1 MRVHH
6 LDCATMCPFGGRC
19 CSAAADPWS
28 ALSAHCLLIEGP
40 TGLILVDTAFGTA
53 DVADPGQLGRQFLT
67 MVRPRLDLAHTAL
80 HRIRALGYRPEDVR
94 DIVLTHLDLDHAGG
108 ISDFPHARIHV
119 LDEELRAAR
128 ARATRGE
135 RDRYRP
141 AQWAH
146 NPRWVEHPRHGATED
161 WYGLP
166 AVPILPGDTPDLLL
180 VPLPGHS
187 RGHSGV
193 AVRTADRWLLH
204 CGDAYFSHTDVA
216 PGPVRRPP
224 GLTAF
229 QRLVAIDDGARRDTL
244 ERLRELRR
252 THADEIRLVC
262 AHDPFDLAA
271 PGAPAGATATAA
283 APLDPQP

>member
-6 LDCATMCPFGGRC
+6 LDCATMCPFGGRLLLG
-19 CSAAADPWS
+19 SGGPLVGR
-28 ALSAHCLLIEGP
+28 LSAHCLLIEGP
-40 TGLILVDTAFGTA
+40 TGLILVDTGFGTA
-53 DVADPGQLGRQFLT
+53 DVADPRRLGRQFLT
-67 MVRPRLDLAHTAL
+67 MVRPRLDPVRTAL
-80 HRIRALGYRPEDVR
+80 HQVRALGHEPADVR

-108 ISDFPHARIHV
+108 ISDFPNARIHV

-141 AQWAH
+141 AQWSH
-146 NPRWVEHPRHGATED
+146 RPKWVEHPRSAATED
-161 WYGLP
+161 WYGLR
-166 AVPILPGDTPDLLL
+166 ALPIMPDETPDLLL

-229 QRLVAIDDGARRDTL
+229 QRLVAFDDRARRDTL

-252 THADEIRLVC
+252 SHADEVRPVC
-262 AHDPFDLAA
+262 AHDPFDLA
-271 PGAPAGATATAA
+271 TA
-283 APLDPQP
+283 PQPDPRPHQQPEPRA